1 MTTDEEIN
9 ILIIEAQL
17 KIDLV
22 ISKIFSYPE
31 YESNLY
37 SFGHIGRASGLLKEF
52 QEPIFDRSPHLRPQP
67 PIDYVPDRKMNKEE
81 IDFTSKLSIQK
92 LNYIDE
98 LLLEVSTNQYKKVSI
113 IIAYIL
119 NNPNI
124 HIKGIPDIFYIQR
137 IKLLVNN
144 GLLQSQGNL
153 DSIRFSEIK
162 LS

>member
-1 MTTDEEIN
+1 
-9 ILIIEAQL
+9 
-17 KIDLV
+17 
-22 ISKIFSYPE
+22 
-31 YESNLY
+31 
-37 SFGHIGRASGLLKEF
+37 
-52 QEPIFDRSPHLRPQP
+52 
-67 PIDYVPDRKMNKEE
+67 MNKEE